1 MDISLS
7 ALLLCLA
14 VVVGF
19 LATSAF
25 GKVRKSKYAPAK
37 PYDAAYAALY
47 DALVYDRAKNEFE
60 LALTQIPA
68 QAYALDVGCGL
79 GHHVSALPCPAVG
92 LDLSPAMI
100 EAASKSYPEQ
110 TFVVADA
117 LDTATFSS
125 ETFTHMLCL
134 NHTIYYIQRK
144 DRLLHNMFYW
154 LQSGGILALHLSDS
168 LSFGPV
174 REART
179 PFRYKA
185 TLTDSVYRERI
196 TRNGVVRRYE
206 HRFYFETVETIL
218 EMAMRCGFILY
229 SMAKYN
235 APYEGQYLYLLQ
247 KP

>member
-1 MDISLS
+1 MEISLS

-14 VVVGF
+14 VVVAV
-19 LATSAF
+19 LATTAF
-25 GKVRKSKYAPAK
+25 GKVRKSNYATTE
-37 PYDAAYAALY
+37 PYDAAYASIY
-47 DALVYDRAKNEFE
+47 DALQYDRAKNEFE
-60 LALTQIPA
+60 LTLVQIPQ

-92 LDLSPAMI
+92 LDLAPAMVK
-100 EAASKSYPEQ
+100 AASTRYPEQ
-110 TFVVADA
+110 TFVVGDA
-117 LDTATFSS
+117 LHKSTFSS

-134 NHTIYYIQRK
+134 NHTIYYVQRK

-179 PFRYKA
+179 PFRYTA
-185 TLTDSVYRERI
+185 TLTDSVYRERV
-196 TRNGVVRRYE
+196 TMNGVVRRYE

-218 EMAMRCGFILY
+218 GIAMRCGFILY

-235 APYEGQYLYLLQ
+235 APFEGQYLYLLQ